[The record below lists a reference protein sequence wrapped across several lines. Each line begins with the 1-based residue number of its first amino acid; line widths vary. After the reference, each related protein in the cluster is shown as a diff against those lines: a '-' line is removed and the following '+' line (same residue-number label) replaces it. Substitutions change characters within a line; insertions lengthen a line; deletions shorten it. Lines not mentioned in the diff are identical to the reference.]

1 MTTAQIKTPRGTLSV
16 RWNKWDN
23 ARGYFRGKP
32 VRFFYNTVSSPE
44 PMDWLLNAARRLN
57 GEGK

>member
-1 MTTAQIKTPRGTLSV
+1 MTTATLKTPRGTLSV

-32 VRFFYNTVSSPE
+32 VRFFTNSIRCPD
-44 PMDWLLNAARRLN
+44 PLQWLLNAGNRLR
-57 GEGK
+57 K